1 MIELLKNVYLL
12 DIKAI
17 KNEIEHLWT
26 RYQKI
31 INNKKSSWEDL
42 NEARAILYSLGR
54 LYPEGIVSESL
65 EKRVKYIKPRIS
77 LDNFLTAID
86 RNDAKIF
93 KKYANNEK
101 FNKLKELYLITKGI
115 KNRVKNNI
123 YLDEER
129 FNDAYAKLEPKNYW

>member
-1 MIELLKNVYLL
+1 MIELLKSVYLL
-12 DIKAI
+12 DTKAV
-17 KNEIEHLWT
+17 KKEIERLWN

-31 INNKKSSWEDL
+31 INNEKSSWKDL

-54 LYPEGIVSESL
+54 LYPETIVLESL
-65 EKRVKYIKPRIS
+65 ERRVKYIKPKIS
-77 LDNFLTAID
+77 LDDFLTAID
-86 RNDAKIF
+86 RNDEKIL
-93 KKYANNEK
+93 KKYGSNKK